1 MLVGRPNMLAQVTAI
16 KKGKVVLVLG
26 SKRKNSKES
35 QTSYT
40 NPDQTSVVREVSTFS
55 QN

>member
-1 MLVGRPNMLAQVTAI
+1 MLAQVTAI
-16 KKGKVVLVLG
+16 KKGKVVLVLSNG
-26 SKRKNSKES
+26 RHSKANGRDSES

-40 NPDQTSVVREVSTFS
+40 NPDQTSVIREVSAFS